1 MTNVIDFKTPAQLR
15 DELAAKDAECNQLRS
30 QLASVNGVSE
40 MLTLQI
46 LDLKE
51 QVAKNILQMEAI
63 QNNLDR
69 LLGKLPSVTK

>member
-15 DELAAKDAECNQLRS
+15 DELVAKEAECVQLKS
-30 QLASVNGVSE
+30 QLSSLNGVSE

-51 QVAKNILQMEAI
+51 QVAAHLVQMRAI
-63 QNNLDR
+63 QDNLDILLSR
-69 LLGKLPSVTK
+69 LSQLG

>member
-15 DELAAKDAECNQLRS
+15 DELAAKEAECSHLRS

-51 QVAKNILQMEAI
+51 QVSKNILQMEAI
-63 QNNLDR
+63 QTNLDR
-69 LLGKLPSVTK
+69 LLGKLPPVTK